1 MKKSITGY
9 SIFFLLILGFSSCR
23 KDKTATNNNCIERV
37 VLLPGD
43 LPINA
48 PPIIEVDPI
57 TEGQID
63 TIKTLFTNNNLPF
76 DQYQFVYYIY
86 DIYVPGPG
94 DTIQT
99 QVTANPF
106 LNGLPVFLDQQVFN
120 FDNGVFSPSSSYLT
134 VEVAA
139 SNDTTGHQSL
149 SYLRGAFLQYVSE
162 AIIAGGASNSKPFV
176 PSPAAY
182 RDTCLS
188 ATLGYIDQSYIP
200 GNPYSLGHLIKIW
213 QVTPLNSNYPSVFVR
228 DDNGQG
234 WGEPVFIP

>member
-1 MKKSITGY
+1 MKRFITG
-9 SIFFLLILGFSSCR
+9 IVILFLFILTGLSSCR
-23 KDKTATNNNCIERV
+23 KKTTGGVCIERV

-76 DQYQFVYYIY
+76 NQYQFLYYSVELLLV
-86 DIYVPGPG
+86 DS
-94 DTIQT
+94 IQV
-99 QVTANPF
+99 QAIANPF
-106 LNGLPVFLDQQVFN
+106 VNGLPVFEDQQVFN
-120 FDNGVFSPSSSYLT
+120 FINGVFSPSRSYLT

-139 SNDTTGHQSL
+139 NDDTTGHQSL
-149 SYLRGAFLQYVSE
+149 SYLRGAFLQHVSE
-162 AIIAGGASNSKPFV
+162 ATISGGAANSRPFV

-182 RDTCLS
+182 IDTCLS
-188 ATLGYIDQSYIP
+188 ATLGYIDQSMIP

-213 QVTPLNSNYPSVFVR
+213 LVTPLNSNYPSVYVR

-234 WGEPVFIP
+234 WGQGIAIP